1 MRTRRSEMGR
11 TSGDGP
17 SQARQRGRL
26 KRTPW
31 LLIAVVLAVGLTV
44 AACGSTAAS
53 VSKKGPLT
61 VAVFDAFEGSEA
73 AQGPKKEAECYD
85 AATQIDDAG
94 GVLGRQI
101 QCKPFDST
109 SDPADAVPNATHM
122 LANTK
127 NLVLVYGPGTE
138 EPATDPIIKPAH
150 VLEYAWDAGPFYDH
164 ETNPL
169 WFRFYPADSLAG
181 IGEAVY
187 LMKHGYT
194 HAAGVFDTSPGAQAQ
209 VPNLL
214 KTYAKLGGKLA
225 IDLKLAPGNTYRT
238 EVAQLLK
245 SHPDAIITEL
255 DTPQETTAFFGE
267 LAQLSGGKIPP
278 IIATQGEVDSAT
290 NWPQLVTKA
299 IGASAA
305 SQMVEIA
312 AGAGLDPAGYGVFKH
327 SLMTAPE
334 KIVQRAQYLQSWSA
348 ASGSD
353 AVNMM
358 ALAMTETKSTEASKL
373 APVIFKITNGV
384 PGAVVVHNYAQGLKE
399 VKAGHQIRYVGA
411 SGPQTLNQY
420 HNTVTPF
427 QMLRWKGGKAGWV
440 PIPGDT
446 LTTAELLHLT

>member
-1 MRTRRSEMGR
+1 
-11 TSGDGP
+11 
-17 SQARQRGRL
+17 
-26 KRTPW
+26 
-31 LLIAVVLAVGLTV
+31 VN
-44 AACGSTAAS
+44 
-53 VSKKGPLT
+53 KKGPLT

-73 AQGPKKEAECYD
+73 AQGPKKEAECYA
-85 AATQIDDAG
+85 AATQVDAAG
-94 GVLGRQI
+94 GVLGRKL
-101 QCKPFDST
+101 QCQPFDST
-109 SDPADAVPNATHM
+109 SDPADAVPNASRM
-122 LANTK
+122 LTNAK
-127 NLVLVYGPGTE
+127 NPVLIYGPGTE
-138 EPATDPIIKPAH
+138 EPATDPVVKPAH
-150 VLEYAWDAGPFYDH
+150 IIEYAWDAGPYYDH

-214 KTYAKLGGKLA
+214 KTYQKLGGKLA

-255 DTPQETTAFFGE
+255 DTPQETTAFFSE
-267 LAQLSGGKIPP
+267 LSQLSGGKIPP

-299 IGASAA
+299 IGQSAA
-305 SQMVEIA
+305 SRMVEIA
-312 AGAGLDPAGYGVFKH
+312 AGAGTNPAGYGVFKH

-334 KIVQRAQYLQSWSA
+334 KIVDRSQYLGSWSA

-353 AVNMM
+353 AIAVLS
-358 ALAMTETKSTEASKL
+358 LAIDQTKSTDSQKI
-373 APVIFKITNGV
+373 APVIYKMVNGV

-399 VKAGHQIRYVGA
+399 IAAGHQIRYVGA
-411 SGPQTLNQY
+411 SGAQTLNQY

-427 QMLRWKGGKAGWV
+427 ELLRWGGSKAGWV
-440 PIPGDT
+440 PLPGDT
-446 LTTAELLHLT
+446 LTAAEIAKLT